1 MPEVN
6 RILAAICFSGYCTD
20 TFIYATRL
28 AMQLQAELVTAN
40 VVNIRDV
47 QAVGKIE
54 SMGYSVSSRDYVK
67 EVEEE
72 RRAEL
77 ARMIAKS
84 GFPKDKIKSI
94 FKVGHP
100 FQELI
105 KVVDEEDVDLVVMGP
120 KGRGDLSHLLMGSVA
135 EKMSRHSPVSV
146 LIYRKKKGGEK
157 S

>member
-6 RILAAICFSGYCTD
+6 RILAAICFSDYCND

-28 AMQLQAELVTAN
+28 ATQLQAELVAAN
-40 VVNIRDV
+40 VINIKDV

-67 EVEEE
+67 GVEEE
-72 RRAEL
+72 RSLEFE
-77 ARMIAKS
+77 RMVAKS
-84 GFPKDKIKSI
+84 GFPKDRVKLI

-105 KVVDEEDVDLVVMGP
+105 QVVEEEDVDLVVMGP
-120 KGRGDLSHLLMGSVA
+120 KGRGDHSRLLLGSVA

-146 LIYRKKKGGEK
+146 VIYRKKKSGAK

>member
-6 RILAAICFSGYCTD
+6 KILAAICFSEYCED
-20 TFIYATRL
+20 TLIYSTRL
-28 AMQLQAELVTAN
+28 AMQLQAELVVAN
-40 VVNIRDV
+40 VINIKDV

-54 SMGYSVSSRDYVK
+54 AMGYSVSSTDYVK
-67 EVEEE
+67 GVEEE
-72 RRAEL
+72 RRVEL

-84 GFPKDKIKSI
+84 GFPEDKIKSI

-105 KVVDEEDVDLVVMGP
+105 KVVEEEDVDLVVMGP
-120 KGRGDLSHLLMGSVA
+120 RGRSDLSHLLLGSVA

-146 LIYRKKKGGEK
+146 VIYRKKKSREK
-157 S
+157 T

>member
-6 RILAAICFSGYCTD
+6 KILAAICFSDYCDD

-28 AMQLQAELVTAN
+28 AMQLQAELVVAN
-40 VVNIRDV
+40 VINVKDV
-47 QAVGKIE
+47 QAVAKIE

-67 EVEEE
+67 GVEEE

-84 GFPKDKIKSI
+84 GFPKDKIKSV

-105 KVVDEEDVDLVVMGP
+105 KVVEEEDVDLVVMGH
-120 KGRGDLSHLLMGSVA
+120 KGRSDLSHLLMGSVA

-146 LIYRKKKGGEK
+146 VIYRKKKSGEK

>member
-6 RILAAICFSGYCTD
+6 KILAAICFSDYCDD

-28 AMQLQAELVTAN
+28 AEQLQAELVVAN
-40 VVNIRDV
+40 VINIKDV

-54 SMGYSVSSRDYVK
+54 SMGYSVSSGDYVK
-67 EVEEE
+67 GVEEE
-72 RRAEL
+72 RRMEL

-105 KVVDEEDVDLVVMGP
+105 KVVEEEEIDLVVMGS
-120 KGRGDLSHLLMGSVA
+120 KGRSDLSHLLMGSVA

-146 LIYRKKKGGEK
+146 VIYRKKK
-157 S
+157 SAANS